1 MHVMKRFFT
10 KLLCAGWLMLC
21 QSPAYGQVSYQI
33 EPVLDGLDTPWAVA
47 PMPGGGVLVT
57 ERGGTLI
64 HQKGDRRI
72 SVAGVP
78 KVAARGQGGLL
89 DITLARDFATSRRLY
104 LTYAKPQGL
113 SGSGTAV
120 ASAQLSAD
128 GTRLEKVK
136 ELFAMK
142 KGSRGG
148 RHFGSR
154 VVEARDGS
162 LFLTIGDR
170 GDRPSAQDLTRHNGS
185 VIRISANGSVP
196 ANNPFVGREGAL
208 PEIWSY
214 GHRNPQGAALD
225 LKGNLWV
232 AEHGARGG
240 DELNAVRAGANYGWP
255 VISYGRHYSGAKIGE
270 GTAKAGM
277 EQPAYYWDPSIA
289 PSGLM
294 IYSGAQFP
302 AWRGHFF
309 VGSLKFDHIA
319 VLAGDPLKEV
329 AQIKGAETIR
339 VRDIVEGP
347 DGAIWFISVGRGSVY
362 RIRPKD

>member
-1 MHVMKRFFT
+1 MDQLKRFFV
-10 KLLCAGWLMLC
+10 KLLFAGWLITAQC
-21 QSPAYGQVSYQI
+21 AAQAQVSYLI
-33 EPVLDGLDTPWAVA
+33 EPVLTGLDTPWAVA
-47 PMPGGGVLVT
+47 PLPGGGVLVT
-57 ERGGTLI
+57 QRGGELI
-64 HQKGDRRI
+64 HQMGDRRI
-72 SVAGVP
+72 RVAGVP
-78 KVAARGQGGLL
+78 KVAGRGQGGLL
-89 DITLARDFATSRRLY
+89 DITLARDFTISRRLF

-113 SGSGTAV
+113 RGSGTAV
-120 ASAQLSAD
+120 AAARLSAD
-128 GTRLEKVK
+128 GTRLDGVK
-136 ELFAMK
+136 DLFVMK
-142 KGSRGG
+142 KGSSGG

-154 VVEARDGS
+154 VVEASDGS

-170 GDRPSAQDLTRHNGS
+170 GDRPSAQDLTLHNGS
-185 VIRISANGSVP
+185 VIRINADGSVP
-196 ANNPFVGREGAL
+196 TDNPFVGRGDAL

-225 LKGNLWV
+225 LAGNLWV
-232 AEHGARGG
+232 TEHGARGG
-240 DELNAVRAGANYGWP
+240 DEVNAVRGGANYGWP

-329 AQIKGAETIR
+329 TKIKTDETLR

-347 DGAIWFISVGRGSVY
+347 DGAIWLISVGQGSVY
-362 RIRPKD
+362 RIVPKN